1 MASSSR
7 ESEYKRGTVSGGMD
21 NTYKVRG
28 GAPGGVQI
36 VDNGKRRAIYQD
48 DGRIYYEDPEQA
60 GRFRSHTR
68 GSDYI
73 DVDDYVAQAAAP
85 AGGGGG
91 GAPAASSGDWRDEV
105 RGSGSGTPVD
115 DQGKTTA
122 DILGDTYAAMTQFT
136 PTTPG
141 QVLNPLVNTNNWMTQ
156 VNPAMQVAYN
166 DPGIY
171 VNPQVGMLQDS
182 WSNTSTNPYS
192 LLG

>member
-1 MASSSR
+1 MASSSK

-21 NTYKVRG
+21 NTYKVHG

-36 VDNGKRRAIYQD
+36 VEREGRPRAIYQD
-48 DGRIYYEDPEQA
+48 DGRIYYEDPKQA
-60 GRFRSHTR
+60 GRFRSHTGR
-68 GSDYI
+68 DYL
-73 DVDDYVAQAAAP
+73 DVEDYVAQAAAP

-105 RGSGSGTPVD
+105 RGSGQGTPVD

-141 QVLNPLVNTNNWMTQ
+141 QVLNPLVNANNWMTQ

>member
-1 MASSSR
+1 MATRST
-7 ESEYKRGTVSGGMD
+7 ESEYKRGTVTGGRD
-21 NTYKVRG
+21 NTYKLHG
-28 GAPGGVQI
+28 GAPGGAQI

-48 DGRIYYEDPEQA
+48 DGRIFYEDPEQA

-68 GSDYI
+68 SADYI
-73 DVDDYVAQAAAP
+73 DVEDYVAQAAPAP
-85 AGGGGG
+85 AGGGG

-105 RGSGSGTPVD
+105 RGSGQGTPTD

-122 DILGDTYAAMTQFT
+122 DILGDTYASMTGFS
-136 PTTPG
+136 PVTPG
-141 QVLNPLVNTNNWMTQ
+141 QVVNPLVNANNWLTQ